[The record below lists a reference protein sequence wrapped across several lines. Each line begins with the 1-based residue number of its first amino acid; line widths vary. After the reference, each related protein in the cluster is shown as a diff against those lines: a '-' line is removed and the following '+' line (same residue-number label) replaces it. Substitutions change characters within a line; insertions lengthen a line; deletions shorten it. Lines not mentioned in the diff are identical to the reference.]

1 MSSDAQEASDDRR
14 KYEFRKVIEELRDFE
29 GSGTQL
35 VTIYIPEDRQV
46 SDVVAHV
53 TQEHSEASNI
63 KSKQTRTAV
72 QDALTSIK
80 DRLRYYDTFPP
91 ENGMVIFRE
100 RSTPAAARPTWS
112 PERWSRR
119 PSPSNRSG
127 TTATP
132 RSSPN
137 RSNTCWRT
145 PGCSGSSS
153 WTAARPTSAG

>member
-1 MSSDAQEASDDRR
+1 MLLAAAGGGRSQARATASIYKQTRVRRPVRPAIDAPAGRSKLTYTHATVFRIMSSDAQEANADRR
-14 KYEFRKVIEELRDFE
+14 KYEFRKVIEELKDYE

-80 DRLRYYDTFPP
+80 DRLRYYDTYPP
-91 ENGMVIFRE
+91 
-100 RSTPAAARPTWS
+100 
-112 PERWSRR
+112 
-119 PSPSNRSG
+119 
-127 TTATP
+127 
-132 RSSPN
+132 
-137 RSNTCWRT
+137 CLLY
-145 PGCSGSSS
+145 
-153 WTAARPTSAG
+153 TS